1 MIICTQR
8 NSNTFSRG
16 AGALELK
23 IVTGMSGAGKTNLVQ
38 VLEDMGYYCVD
49 NLPPNLFLKFVEL
62 ILQVQAD
69 FSRVALVADVRGG
82 KFFQDVYGVLQEMKN
97 KGIDYEIIFLEASD
111 EALVRRFK
119 ETRRRHP
126 LAKSGSVLE
135 GIREERKRLQRI
147 RGLADIIIDTSG
159 MRVQDFKQ
167 QVADMLG
174 EGDDERLLVNVI
186 SFGFKYGLPIDVDM
200 VMDVR
205 FLPNPFYVAELKPQ
219 TGLDAPVRDYVIE
232 RAETQSFLDKYCAM
246 LAEIMPQYLTEGKHH
261 LSLAVG
267 CTGGQHRSV
276 AMAEEI
282 GRRLSAAVS
291 CAKVRVGHRDL
302 SRG

>member
-1 MIICTQR
+1 M
-8 NSNTFSRG
+8 
-16 AGALELK
+16 ELK

-82 KFFQDVYGVLQEMKN
+82 KFFQDVYGVLQELKN

-147 RGLADIIIDTSG
+147 RGAADIIIDTSG

-174 EGDDERLLVNVI
+174 EGDDDRLLVNVT
-186 SFGFKYGLPIDVDM
+186 SFGFKYGLPIDVDL

-205 FLPNPFYVAELKPQ
+205 FLPNPFYVAELKHQ

-232 RAETQSFLDKYCAM
+232 RAATQSFLAKYCAM
-246 LAEIMPQYLTEGKHH
+246 LAEIMPQYLAEGKHH

-276 AMAEEI
+276 AVAEEI
-282 GRRLSAAVS
+282 GRRLSAAVP

-302 SRG
+302 RRGQNS

>member
-1 MIICTQR
+1 M
-8 NSNTFSRG
+8 
-16 AGALELK
+16 ELK

-49 NLPPNLFLKFVEL
+49 NLPPNLFWKFVEL

-82 KFFQDVYGVLQEMKN
+82 KFFQDVYGVLQELKN

-111 EALVRRFK
+111 EVLVRRFK

-147 RGLADIIIDTSG
+147 RGAADIIIDTSG
-159 MRVQDFKQ
+159 MLVQDFKQ

-174 EGDDERLLVNVI
+174 EGDDERLLVNVT
-186 SFGFKYGLPIDVDM
+186 SFGFKYGLPIDVDL

-232 RAETQSFLDKYCAM
+232 QAATQSFLAKYCAM
-246 LAEIMPQYLTEGKHH
+246 LVEIMPQYLAEGKHH

-276 AMAEEI
+276 AVAEEI
-282 GRRLSAAVS
+282 GRRLSEAAP

-302 SRG
+302 RRGQNS